1 MPSSSIRVVVAD
13 DHDAFR
19 SGIVTLLES
28 APDISVVGEAAD
40 GPSALEAAAATRP
53 DVVLTDVRMPGA
65 TGIEIT
71 PQLCEAGIRVLAI
84 SAFGLDDYVLD
95 AIAAGAD
102 GYLVKTERPAN
113 IIAAV
118 RSVSQGEA
126 ALSNETTTAVIT
138 ALRQRAEREKGAA
151 QSRQD
156 TPADES
162 IHLTDREEEVLALVA
177 DGHSN
182 RSIAATLFIGEATV
196 KTHLGNLFTKLGAT
210 SRMQAAVWHHQH
222 R

>member
-40 GPSALEAAAATRP
+40 GPSALEVAAATRP

-71 PQLCEAGIRVLAI
+71 PQLCVAGIRVLAI

-162 IHLTDREEEVLALVA
+162 IHLTDREEEVLRW
-177 DGHSN
+177 SPT
-182 RSIAATLFIGEATV
+182 ATPTDPLPRHCSSG
-196 KTHLGNLFTKLGAT
+196 
-210 SRMQAAVWHHQH
+210 RP

>member
-40 GPSALEAAAATRP
+40 GPSALEVAAATRP

-71 PQLCEAGIRVLAI
+71 PQLCVAGIRVLAI

-118 RSVSQGEA
+118 RSVSQGR
-126 ALSNETTTAVIT
+126 LPCRMRR
-138 ALRQRAEREKGAA
+138 RQR
-151 QSRQD
+151 
-156 TPADES
+156 
-162 IHLTDREEEVLALVA
+162 
-177 DGHSN
+177 
-182 RSIAATLFIGEATV
+182 
-196 KTHLGNLFTKLGAT
+196 
-210 SRMQAAVWHHQH
+210 
-222 R
+222 

>member
-40 GPSALEAAAATRP
+40 GPSALEVAAATRP

-71 PQLCEAGIRVLAI
+71 PQLCEAGVRVLAI

-182 RSIAATLFIGEATV
+182 RSIAEALFIGEATV
-196 KTHLGNLFTKLGAT
+196 KTHLGNLFTKLGVT

>member
-40 GPSALEAAAATRP
+40 GPSALEVAAATRP

-138 ALRQRAEREKGAA
+138 ALRQRAERERSAA

-156 TPADES
+156 APADEG

-182 RSIAATLFIGEATV
+182 RSIAEALFIGEATV
-196 KTHLGNLFTKLGAT
+196 KTHLGNLFTKLGVT

>member
-28 APDISVVGEAAD
+28 TPDITVVGEAA
-40 GPSALEAAAATRP
+40 

-71 PQLCEAGIRVLAI
+71 PQLCAAGARVLAI

-118 RSVSQGEA
+118 RSVSRGEA
-126 ALSNETTTAVIT
+126 ALSNETTTAVIS
-138 ALRQRAEREKGAA
+138 ALRQRAENSEQAG
-151 QSRQD
+151 QSRPD
-156 TPADES
+156 GD

-177 DGHSN
+177 EGHSN
-182 RSIAATLFIGEATV
+182 RSIAETLFIGEATV
-196 KTHLGNLFTKLGAT
+196 KTHLGNLFTKLEVT